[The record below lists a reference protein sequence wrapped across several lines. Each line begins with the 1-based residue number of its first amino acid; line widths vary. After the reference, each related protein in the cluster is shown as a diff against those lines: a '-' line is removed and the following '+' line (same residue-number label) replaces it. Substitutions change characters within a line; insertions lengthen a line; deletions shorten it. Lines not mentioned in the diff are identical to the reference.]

1 MFFSR
6 LYLELDRAKEEKKK
20 KGKKAT
26 KRRRSISK
34 GRDRPIKRK
43 AEAVEAEKKRENES
57 LAGIMDST
65 DGNIS
70 ADVVAKLS
78 APLPS
83 PPLSSFSFFHPVS
96 LPPTSHHPVNSFR

>member
-1 MFFSR
+1 MFFPR

-20 KGKKAT
+20 GKKAA

-83 PPLSSFSFFHPVS
+83 PSLSFIPFPFLQHPA
-96 LPPTSHHPVNSFR
+96 TR

>member
-1 MFFSR
+1 MEFYRCSFPVFTWNSTER
-6 LYLELDRAKEEKKK
+6 KKKKK
-20 KGKKAT
+20 KGKKAA

-83 PPLSSFSFFHPVS
+83 PSLSFIPFPFLQHP
-96 LPPTSHHPVNSFR
+96 TTR